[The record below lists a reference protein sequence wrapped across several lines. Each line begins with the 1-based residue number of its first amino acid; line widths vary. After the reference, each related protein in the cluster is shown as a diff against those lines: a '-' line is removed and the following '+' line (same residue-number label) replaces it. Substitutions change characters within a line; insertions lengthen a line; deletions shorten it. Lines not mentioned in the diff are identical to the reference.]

1 MRLLPTKESPGL
13 IIILW
18 TIAAIAVLLLHV
30 VDITGVETANA
41 EGIIL
46 LNEPAY
52 PEHTKGII
60 EFNHTA
66 HHQERV
72 RSKDCGVCHHDKDG
86 KPIAGLKEGDSVDRC
101 ITCHDK
107 IGKIPKGTPKPEK
120 TAWHKEAM
128 HSQCKGCHRA
138 FNKVKSDDQ
147 DKAPVSCR
155 GCHPK
160 KEK

>member
-1 MRLLPTKESPGL
+1 MKILPKKESPGL
-13 IIILW
+13 LIIICVC
-18 TIAAIAVLLLHV
+18 IAITFLAMTLT
-30 VDITGVETANA
+30 DITKGETTNP

-52 PEHTKGII
+52 PEHTKGIV

-86 KPIAGLKEGDSVDRC
+86 KPIADLKEGDSVDRC

-107 IGKIPKGTPKPEK
+107 IGKIPKGTSK
-120 TAWHKEAM
+120 TDKLAWHKEAM